1 MVPIVGGFEA
11 LPAFMPSRL
20 QVRAMSSL
28 VRCHRPKLLHTWIW
42 FFLSLAWTTSIHGQE
57 SSTESLSIDAGAAV
71 IETHCVGCHS
81 GASPE
86 GALNLSTR
94 SGLLKGSESGMV
106 FDESK
111 WQDSVLWQQV
121 SEHAMPPEERLS
133 ESQIGAIAEWLAK
146 KAPYPQRA
154 LDAMRASSEGRAG
167 FDWWSLQPL
176 RKSPVDLQ
184 DEPGDLENPVDFF
197 VAQKLRQQ
205 GWQLQA
211 SAAPRE
217 LIRRLYVDLVGLLPD
232 PEEVAQF
239 EADPSEEAYGR
250 LVDRLLA
257 SPQYGE
263 RWARHWLD
271 IARYGESDGFER
283 NFPRRNAWPY
293 RDWVIAALNA
303 DLPYDQFVQMQI
315 AGDLMESS
323 VAGIDSHAAAGFLV
337 SGLHNTVVGSSPRMQ
352 QLARQDEL
360 EEILGTV
367 GQTFLGLTLHCARCH
382 DHKFDPIRQEDYYR
396 MAASI
401 SGVFHGEKPRP
412 DHRILEQLNPS
423 IEKLAALRKDRAA
436 WEQVIALRG
445 EPQQGR
451 ESTVPP
457 AGLEPALRW
466 SFDDSE
472 VETERLRMVAGASLR
487 GGALNLDGR
496 GFAATEPIPMALSAK
511 TLEVW
516 VTPATL
522 DQSGGGVLST
532 QTTDGILFDAI
543 VYAELETKK
552 WMAGSNNFSRTK
564 SFEGTQEDQPEGD
577 AIHLAIVYAE
587 DGSVRGYRNGEPYGK
602 PYQGGGLLQ
611 LQPGNWQVLFGLR
624 HGEAGGNRLFRGAIH
639 EARLYDRAL
648 AKEEIAASFQAG
660 FTGSRQ
666 QWLADRMDEGEKKL
680 WDQMKEAERQLSSE
694 IARLQIQ
701 RDRVL
706 HTVVAKDPAPI
717 QLLGRGDIDQP
728 RGEMTPGGIQAIG
741 FGLDR
746 FHWKEKPTDSQRRS
760 TLARWIG
767 DRNQPLLARVIV
779 NRIFHHHFGQG
790 LVATPN
796 DFGFQGGLPSHPELL
811 DWMALWLVDHDMQWK
826 ALHRVLLLSK
836 TYRQSS
842 RFLPDR
848 HAADGDNRWL
858 WRYPPRRLE
867 AEVLRDQMLQL
878 ADSLD
883 HQLHGPPFI
892 DVSIQENN
900 GSTYYEPLALPE
912 TGMDPSWC
920 RRTIYRFSPRG
931 GGVTILELFDS
942 PDCAITSPKRA
953 TSSTPLQALALLNN
967 PLVEWTSEQLAKRAQ
982 EFEPQ
987 DADQQILWLY
997 RQILSREPT
1006 GEELSRCLSVA
1017 RSQRLAT
1024 VARVLL
1030 NTSEFLWL
1038 GQGKSP
1044 NF

>member
-1 MVPIVGGFEA
+1 MSFLFRCA
-11 LPAFMPSRL
+11 RRLTLPAW
-20 QVRAMSSL
+20 AYL
-28 VRCHRPKLLHTWIW
+28 V
-42 FFLSLAWTTSIHGQE
+42 LSLAWTTGIQGQDRSSGGQSIE
-57 SSTESLSIDAGAAV
+57 AGAAV
-71 IETHCVGCHS
+71 IETHCVRCHS

-86 GALNLSTR
+86 GSLDLATR
-94 SGLLKGSESGMV
+94 AGLLKGSDSGV
-106 FDESK
+106 VLDESM
-111 WQDSVLWQQV
+111 WRESVLWQQV

-133 ESQIGAIAEWLAK
+133 QVEIDAIAEWLAK
-146 KAPYPQRA
+146 KAPYPERP
-154 LDAMRASSEGRAG
+154 LDAMRATSKSRAG
-167 FDWWSLQPL
+167 LDWWSLQPL
-176 RKSPVDLQ
+176 Q
-184 DEPGDLENPVDFF
+184 PGTVNPKAPWSDWANPVDFF
-197 VAQKLRQQ
+197 VDTKLREQ
-205 GWQLQA
+205 GWQFQQPA
-211 SAAPRE
+211 SARE

-232 PEEVAQF
+232 PEEVDRF
-239 EADPSEEAYGR
+239 EEDPSEEAYER

-315 AGDLMESS
+315 AGDLMEST
-323 VAGIDSHAAAGFLV
+323 VAGIDAHAAAGFLV

-401 SGVFHGEKPRP
+401 SGVFHGEKSRP
-412 DHRILEQLNPS
+412 DQRIAERLNPL
-423 IEKLAALRKDRAA
+423 IATLAQMRQDRLAWEEKISQRVEPQRDRATKIPSA
-436 WEQVIALRG
+436 AM
-445 EPQQGR
+445 EP
-451 ESTVPP
+451 T
-457 AGLEPALRW
+457 LRW
-466 SFDDSE
+466 SFEEADSE
-472 VETERLRMVAGASLR
+472 SQRLRLVAGAELR
-487 GGALNLDGR
+487 DGALQLDGK
-496 GFAATEPIPMALSAK
+496 GYAATESISLPLSAK

-516 VTPATL
+516 VTPSTL

-543 VYAELETKK
+543 VYAELEPRK

-564 SFEGTQEDQPEGD
+564 SFEGTEEDLPAGD
-577 AIHLAIVYAE
+577 SIHLAIVYAE
-587 DGSVRGYRNGEPYGK
+587 DGSIRGYRNGKPYGK

-611 LQPGNWQVLFGLR
+611 LPPGSWQLLFGLR
-624 HGEAGGNRLFRGAIH
+624 HGEAGGNRLFQGAIH
-639 EARLYDRAL
+639 EARVYDRAL
-648 AKEEIAASFQAG
+648 AELEIAASFEAG
-660 FTGSRQ
+660 FSGSRQ
-666 QWLADRMDEGEKKL
+666 QLLADRMDAAEKKH
-680 WDQMKEAERQLSSE
+680 WEQMREEERKVAAE
-694 IARLQIQ
+694 IASLQSQ
-701 RDRVL
+701 RDRLL

-728 RGEMTPGGIQAIG
+728 RGEMMPGGIQAIG
-741 FGLDR
+741 LGLDR
-746 FHWKEKPTDSQRRS
+746 FQWKEKPTDAERRG

-811 DWMALWLVDHDMQWK
+811 DWMAQWLVDHDMQWK
-826 ALHRVLLLSK
+826 ALHRTILLSA

-842 RFLPDR
+842 QFLPDR
-848 HAADGDNRWL
+848 HAVDADNRWL

-878 ADSLD
+878 ANSLD
-883 HQLHGPPFI
+883 RRLHGPPFV

-912 TGMDPSWC
+912 TGMEPSWC

-931 GGVTILELFDS
+931 GGVTLLELFDS

-953 TSSTPLQALALLNN
+953 SSSTPLQALALLNN
-967 PLVEWTSEQLAKRAQ
+967 PLVEWTSEKLAARATLMD
-982 EFEPQ
+982 P
-987 DADQQILWLY
+987 DAEDQQIRWLY
-997 RQILSREPT
+997 RQILSRNPT
-1006 GEELSRCLSVA
+1006 GEELERCLTVA

-1038 GQGKSP
+1038 GQGKPSSP
-1044 NF
+1044 P

>member
-1 MVPIVGGFEA
+1 M
-11 LPAFMPSRL
+11 SRFFRCNRRP
-20 QVRAMSSL
+20 VVSL
-28 VRCHRPKLLHTWIW
+28 WAC
-42 FFLSLAWTTSIHGQE
+42 FFLSLAGTTWIHGQDR
-57 SSTESLSIDAGAAV
+57 SPSIQPIDAGASV
-71 IETHCVGCHS
+71 VESHCVSCHS

-86 GALNLSTR
+86 GALDLSTR

-106 FDESK
+106 LDESQ
-111 WQDSVLWQQV
+111 WRESVLWQQV
-121 SEHAMPPEERLS
+121 SEHAMPPEEQLS
-133 ESQIGAIAEWLAK
+133 QAEIDAIARWLAK
-146 KAPYPQRA
+146 QAPYPERP
-154 LDAMRASSEGRAG
+154 LDAMRATSKSRAG
-167 FDWWSLQPL
+167 LDWWSLQPIFPRSITPEAGL
-176 RKSPVDLQ
+176 
-184 DEPGDLENPVDFF
+184 GDWDNPIDFF
-197 VAQKLRQQ
+197 VASKLREQN
-205 GWQLQA
+205 WQLQA
-211 SAAPRE
+211 PATPRE

-232 PEEVAQF
+232 PEEVERF
-239 EADPSEEAYGR
+239 EEDPSEEAYER

-257 SPQYGE
+257 APQYGE

-315 AGDLMESS
+315 AGDLMEST
-323 VAGIDSHAAAGFLV
+323 VGGIDSHAAAGFLV

-401 SGVFHGEKPRP
+401 SGVFHGEKSRP
-412 DHRILEQLNPS
+412 DQRIAERLNPL
-423 IEKLAALRKDRAA
+423 LATLATMRRDRLA
-436 WEQVIALRG
+436 WEDEICLRG
-445 EPQQGR
+445 APQRDGA
-451 ESTVPP
+451 TKIPP
-457 AGLEPALRW
+457 ASLEPTLRW
-466 SFDDSE
+466 SFEKAEDESQ
-472 VETERLRMVAGASLR
+472 RLKMV
-487 GGALNLDGR
+487 GGAELRDGALHLDGK
-496 GFAATEPIPMALSAK
+496 GYAATESISMPMSAK

-516 VTPATL
+516 VSPATL

-543 VYAELETKK
+543 VYAELEPRK

-564 SFEGTQEDQPEGD
+564 SFEGAVEDQDAGD
-577 AIHLAIVYAE
+577 SIHLAIVYSE
-587 DGSVRGYRNGEPYGK
+587 DGSIRGYRNGQPYGK

-611 LQPGNWQVLFGLR
+611 MQPGSWQVLFGLR

-639 EARLYDRAL
+639 EARVYDRAL
-648 AKEEIAASFQAG
+648 AEEEIASSFEAG
-660 FTGSRQ
+660 FAGSRQ
-666 QWLADRMDEGEKKL
+666 QLLADRMDA
-680 WDQMKEAERQLSSE
+680 AERIRWEQMREEERKVSAE
-694 IARLQIQ
+694 IARLQSQ
-701 RDRVL
+701 RDRML
-706 HTVVAKDPAPI
+706 HTVVARDPAPI

-728 RGEMTPGGIQAIG
+728 RGEMMPGGIQAIG

-746 FHWKEKPTDSQRRS
+746 FQWSEKPTDTERRA
-760 TLARWIG
+760 TLAKWIG

-779 NRIFHHHFGQG
+779 NRIFYHHFGQG

-811 DWMALWLVDHDMQWK
+811 DWMAQWLMDHDMQWK
-826 ALHRVLLLSK
+826 ALHRTLLLSA

-842 RFLPDR
+842 QFLPDR
-848 HAADGDNRWL
+848 HAVDADNRWL

-878 ADSLD
+878 ANSLD
-883 HQLHGPPFI
+883 RRLHGPPFV

-920 RRTIYRFSPRG
+920 RRTVYRFAPRG
-931 GGVTILELFDS
+931 GGVTLLELFDS

-953 TSSTPLQALALLNN
+953 SSSTPLQALALLNN
-967 PLVEWTSEQLAKRAQ
+967 PLVEWTSEQLAARATNSA
-982 EFEPQ
+982 PHA
-987 DADQQILWLY
+987 DDQQIRWLY
-997 RQILSREPT
+997 RQILSRNPT
-1006 GEELSRCLSVA
+1006 VEELARCLTVA

-1038 GQGKSP
+1038 GQGKFSDSQ
-1044 NF
+1044 

>member
-1 MVPIVGGFEA
+1 MR
-11 LPAFMPSRL
+11 PAWACLF
-20 QVRAMSSL
+20 
-28 VRCHRPKLLHTWIW
+28 LL
-42 FFLSLAWTTSIHGQE
+42 LAWTPWIHGQDR
-57 SSTESLSIDAGAAV
+57 SSGDQSSDAGAAV
-71 IETHCVGCHS
+71 IESHCISCHS

-86 GALNLSTR
+86 GSLDLSTR

-106 FDESK
+106 LDESM
-111 WQDSVLWQQV
+111 WQKSVLWQQV

-133 ESQIGAIAEWLAK
+133 QVEVDAIASWLAK
-146 KAPYPQRA
+146 QAPYPQRA
-154 LDAMRASSEGRAG
+154 LDAMRATSKSRAG
-167 FDWWSLQPL
+167 YDWWSLQPL
-176 RKSPVDLQ
+176 QPSTI
-184 DEPGDLENPVDFF
+184 NPTGRLSDWANPIDFF
-197 VAQKLRQQ
+197 VESRLREQ
-205 GWQLQA
+205 GWQIQ
-211 SAAPRE
+211 SPAAPRE

-232 PEEVAQF
+232 PEDVERF
-239 EADPSEEAYGR
+239 EEDPSEEAYER

-263 RWARHWLD
+263 RWGRHWLD

-293 RDWVIAALNA
+293 RDWVIDALNS

-337 SGLHNTVVGSSPRMQ
+337 SGLHNTVVGSSARMQ

-360 EEILGTV
+360 EEMLGTV

-401 SGVFHGEKPRP
+401 SGVFHGEKTRP
-412 DHRILEQLNPS
+412 DRRIADKLNPLVATLES
-423 IEKLAALRKDRAA
+423 MRKDRLA
-436 WEQVIALRG
+436 WEQEISLRDAPRQDRLT
-445 EPQQGR
+445 EI
-451 ESTVPP
+451 PP
-457 AGLEPALRW
+457 AALEPTIRW
-466 SFDDSE
+466 SFEEADE
-472 VETERLRMVAGASLR
+472 QTQRLRLVEGAEFR
-487 GGALNLDGR
+487 DGALHLNGK
-496 GFAATEPIPMALSAK
+496 GYAATESISLPLSAK

-516 VTPATL
+516 VTPDTL
-522 DQSGGGVLST
+522 DQSGGGIIST
-532 QTTDGILFDAI
+532 QTTDGVLFDAI
-543 VYAELETKK
+543 VYAELEPRK

-564 SFEGTQEDQPEGD
+564 SFEGVQEDRTDGD
-577 AIHLAIVYAE
+577 AIHLVFVYAD
-587 DGSVRGYRNGEPYGK
+587 DGSIRGYRNGKPYGN

-611 LQPGNWQVLFGLR
+611 LQAGNWQVLFGLR

-639 EARLYDRAL
+639 EARLYDHAL
-648 AKEEIAASFQAG
+648 AEEEIAASFDAG
-660 FTGSRQ
+660 FAGSRQ
-666 QWLADRMDEGEKKL
+666 QWLADRMDEGEQKR
-680 WDQMKEAERQLSSE
+680 WEQMREEERRVSAK
-694 IARLQIQ
+694 IASLQSQ
-701 RDRVL
+701 RDRML
-706 HTVVAKDPAPI
+706 HTVIAKDPAPI
-717 QLLGRGDIDQP
+717 QLLGRGDIEQP
-728 RGEMTPGGIQAIG
+728 RGEVMPGGIQAIG

-746 FHWKEKPTDSQRRS
+746 FEWKEKPTDAERRA

-811 DWMALWLVDHDMQWK
+811 DWLARWMVDHDMQWK
-826 ALHRVLLLSK
+826 ALHRVLLLSN

-842 RFLPDR
+842 QFLPDR
-848 HAADGDNRWL
+848 YAVDADNRWL

-867 AEVLRDQMLQL
+867 AEVLRDQMLLL
-878 ADSLD
+878 ANSLD
-883 HQLHGPPFI
+883 LQLHGAPFI

-900 GSTYYEPLALPE
+900 GSTYYEPLPLPDS
-912 TGMDPSWC
+912 GMDPSWG

-931 GGVTILELFDS
+931 GGVTLLELFDS

-953 TSSTPLQALALLNN
+953 SSSTPLQALALLNN
-967 PLVEWTSEQLAKRAQ
+967 PLVEWTSEQLAERAMELDQ
-982 EFEPQ
+982 ATP
-987 DADQQILWLY
+987 DQQIRWLY
-997 RQILSREPT
+997 RQILTREPT
-1006 GEELSRCLSVA
+1006 GEELSRCLAVA
-1017 RSQRLAT
+1017 RSQRMAT

-1038 GQGKSP
+1038 GQGKSSSTQ
-1044 NF
+1044 

>member
-1 MVPIVGGFEA
+1 MV
-11 LPAFMPSRL
+11 L
-20 QVRAMSSL
+20 
-28 VRCHRPKLLHTWIW
+28 
-42 FFLSLAWTTSIHGQE
+42 
-57 SSTESLSIDAGAAV
+57 
-71 IETHCVGCHS
+71 
-81 GASPE
+81 
-86 GALNLSTR
+86 
-94 SGLLKGSESGMV
+94 
-106 FDESK
+106 DESM
-111 WQDSVLWQQV
+111 WGESVLWQQV
-121 SEHAMPPEERLS
+121 SEHAMPPEDRLS
-133 ESQIGAIAEWLAK
+133 QGEIDAIAEWLAK
-146 KAPYPQRA
+146 QAPYPQRS
-154 LDAMRASSEGRAG
+154 LDAMRATSKNRAG
-167 FDWWSLQPL
+167 YDWWSLQPL
-176 RKSPVDLQ
+176 RAGAINAKDRMSDWA
-184 DEPGDLENPVDFF
+184 NPIDFF
-197 VAQKLRQQ
+197 VESKLREQ
-205 GWQLQA
+205 GWQLQ
-211 SAAPRE
+211 SPAAPRE

-232 PEEVAQF
+232 PEEVDRF
-239 EADPSEEAYGR
+239 EEDPSEEAYAR

-263 RWARHWLD
+263 RWGRHWLD

-293 RDWVIAALNA
+293 RDWVIAALND
-303 DLPYDQFVQMQI
+303 DLPYDRFVQMQI

-323 VAGIDSHAAAGFLV
+323 VVGIDSHAAAGFLV

-401 SGVFHGEKPRP
+401 SGVFHGEKTRP
-412 DHRILEQLNPS
+412 DQRVAERLNPLVAN
-423 IEKLAALRKDRAA
+423 LATMRKDRLA
-436 WEQVIALRG
+436 WELEITLRSA
-445 EPQQGR
+445 PQEDR
-451 ESTVPP
+451 ATILPP
-457 AGLEPALRW
+457 AALDPMIRW
-466 SFDDSE
+466 SFEETDDQSQ
-472 VETERLRMVAGASLR
+472 RLRRMAGAELR
-487 GGALNLDGR
+487 DGALHLDGN
-496 GFAATEPIPMALSAK
+496 GYAATESIALPLAAK

-532 QTTDGILFDAI
+532 QTTDGVLFDAI
-543 VYAELETKK
+543 VYAELEPRK

-564 SFEGTQEDQPEGD
+564 SFEGIQEDRTEGD
-577 AIHLAIVYAE
+577 SIHLAIVYQE
-587 DGSVRGYRNGEPYGK
+587 DGTIRGYRNGQPYGK
-602 PYQGGGLLQ
+602 PYQGSGLLR

-648 AKEEIAASFQAG
+648 AEQEIATSFEAG
-660 FTGSRQ
+660 FSGSRQ
-666 QWLADRMDEGEKKL
+666 QWLADRMDASEKMR
-680 WDQMKEAERQLSSE
+680 WERMREEERKVSAE
-694 IARLQIQ
+694 IARLQAQ
-701 RDRVL
+701 RDRML

-717 QLLGRGDIDQP
+717 QLLGRGDIEQP
-728 RGEMTPGGIQAIG
+728 RGEMMPGGIQAIG

-746 FHWKEKPTDSQRRS
+746 FQWNEKPTDAQRRL

-767 DRNQPLLARVIV
+767 DRSQPLLARVIV

-790 LVATPN
+790 LIATPN
-796 DFGFQGGLPSHPELL
+796 DFGFQGGLPSHPDLL
-811 DWMALWLVDHDMQWK
+811 DWMAQWLTDHDMQWK
-826 ALHRVLLLSK
+826 PLHRILLLSA

-842 RFLPDR
+842 QFLPDR
-848 HAADGDNRWL
+848 HAVDADNRWL

-878 ADSLD
+878 ANSLD
-883 HQLHGPPFI
+883 LQIHGPPFV

-900 GSTYYEPLALPE
+900 GSTYYEPLTLPE
-912 TGMDPSWC
+912 TGMDPLWC

-931 GGVTILELFDS
+931 GGVTLLELFDS

-953 TSSTPLQALALLNN
+953 SSSTPLQALALLNN
-967 PLVEWTSEQLAKRAQ
+967 PLVEWTSEQLAARAN
-982 EFEPQ
+982 ESNPGA
-987 DADQQILWLY
+987 DDQQVRWLY

-1006 GEELSRCLSVA
+1006 AVELDRCQSVA

-1038 GQGKSP
+1038 GQGKPSVRQ
-1044 NF
+1044 

>member
-1 MVPIVGGFEA
+1 
-11 LPAFMPSRL
+11 
-20 QVRAMSSL
+20 MSSL
-28 VRCHRPKLLHTWIW
+28 SWSDRHLVLPIW
-42 FFLSLAWTTSIHGQE
+42 ASLYLTLAWTTWIQGQE
-57 SSTESLSIDAGAAV
+57 QRSGSQSIDAGAAV
-71 IETHCVGCHS
+71 IETHCVSCHS

-86 GALNLSTR
+86 GSLDLSTR

-106 FDESK
+106 LDESM
-111 WQDSVLWQQV
+111 WRESILWQQV
-121 SEHAMPPEERLS
+121 SEHVMPPEERLS
-133 ESQIGAIAEWLAK
+133 QAEIDAIAAWLAK
-146 KAPYPQRA
+146 QAPYPERA
-154 LDAMRASSEGRAG
+154 LDAMRATSKSRAG
-167 FDWWSLQPL
+167 FDWWSLLPL
-176 RKSPVDLQ
+176 TKSTVDSNVRL
-184 DEPGDLENPVDFF
+184 GDWDNPIDFF
-197 VAQKLRQQ
+197 VGSKLHER

-211 SAAPRE
+211 PASPRE
-217 LIRRLYVDLVGLLPD
+217 LIRRLYIDLVGLLPD
-232 PEEVAQF
+232 PEEVKQF
-239 EADPSEEAYGR
+239 EEDCSEESYER

-283 NFPRRNAWPY
+283 NYPRRNAWPY

-315 AGDLMESS
+315 AGDLMGSS

-337 SGLHNTVVGSSPRMQ
+337 SGLHNTVVGSSARMQ

-412 DHRILEQLNPS
+412 DHRIVEQLDPL
-423 IEKLAALRKDRAA
+423 ITKLATMRMDRLA
-436 WEQVIALRG
+436 WEQEISQRAA
-445 EPQQGR
+445 PKPD
-451 ESTVPP
+451 SATKVPP
-457 AGLEPALRW
+457 AASEPTLRW
-466 SFDDSE
+466 SFD
-472 VETERLRMVAGASLR
+472 ETDAQSQRLRMLAGAELR
-487 GGALNLDGR
+487 DGALQLDGT
-496 GFAATEPIPMALSAK
+496 GYAATESISMPMSAK

-543 VYAELETKK
+543 VYAELEPKK

-564 SFEGTQEDQPEGD
+564 SFDGAQEDLSNGEP
-577 AIHLAIVYAE
+577 IHLAIAYAE
-587 DGSVRGYRNGEPYGK
+587 DGSIRGYRNGKPYGN
-602 PYQGGGLLQ
+602 PYQGGGLLAMQ
-611 LQPGNWQVLFGLR
+611 SGNWQVLFGLR

-648 AKEEIAASFQAG
+648 VEQEIAASFEAG
-660 FTGSRQ
+660 FAGSRQ
-666 QWLADRMDEGEKKL
+666 QLLADRMDAEEQKRWEQMREEERKL
-680 WDQMKEAERQLSSE
+680 SADIS
-694 IARLQIQ
+694 RLQAQ
-701 RDRVL
+701 RDRTL

-728 RGEMTPGGIQAIG
+728 RGEMMPGGIQAIG

-746 FHWKEKPTDSQRRS
+746 FQWKEKPTDAERRAA
-760 TLARWIG
+760 LAGWIG
-767 DRNQPLLARVIV
+767 NRKQPLLARVIV

-811 DWMALWLVDHDMQWK
+811 DWMAQWLVDHDMQWK
-826 ALHRVLLLSK
+826 ALHRTLLLSA

-842 RFLPDR
+842 QFLPDR
-848 HAADGDNRWL
+848 YAVDADNRWL

-878 ADSLD
+878 ANSLD
-883 HQLHGPPFI
+883 RQLHGPPFI

-900 GSTYYEPLALPE
+900 GSTYYEPLTLPE

-931 GGVTILELFDS
+931 GGVTLLELFDS

-953 TSSTPLQALALLNN
+953 SSSTPLQALALLNN

-982 EFEPQ
+982 EF
-987 DADQQILWLY
+987 DRSTADQQIRWLY
-997 RQILSREPT
+997 LQILSREPT
-1006 GEELSRCLSVA
+1006 GDELNRCLSVA
-1017 RSQRLAT
+1017 RSQRMAT

-1038 GQGKSP
+1038 GQGRPSESQGTR
-1044 NF
+1044 

>member
-1 MVPIVGGFEA
+1 MSF
-11 LPAFMPSRL
+11 LFRCDRRL
-20 QVRAMSSL
+20 MLS
-28 VRCHRPKLLHTWIW
+28 TWACL
-42 FFLSLAWTTSIHGQE
+42 FLSLAWKAGIQGQE
-57 SSTESLSIDAGAAV
+57 QSSVSQSIDAGAAV
-71 IETHCVGCHS
+71 IESRCVSCHS
-81 GASPE
+81 GATPE
-86 GALNLSTR
+86 GSLDLSTR
-94 SGLLKGSESGMV
+94 TGLLKGSESGMV
-106 FDESK
+106 LDESM
-111 WQDSVLWQQV
+111 WGESVLWQQV
-121 SEHAMPPEERLS
+121 SEHAMPPEDRLS
-133 ESQIGAIAEWLAK
+133 QGEIDAIAEWLAK
-146 KAPYPQRA
+146 QAPYPQRS
-154 LDAMRASSEGRAG
+154 LDAMRATSKNRAG
-167 FDWWSLQPL
+167 YDWWSLQPL
-176 RKSPVDLQ
+176 RAGAINAKDRMSDWA
-184 DEPGDLENPVDFF
+184 NPIDFF
-197 VAQKLRQQ
+197 VESKLREQ
-205 GWQLQA
+205 GWQLQ
-211 SAAPRE
+211 SPAAPRE

-232 PEEVAQF
+232 PEEVDRF
-239 EADPSEEAYGR
+239 EEDPSEEAYAR

-263 RWARHWLD
+263 RWGRHWLD

-293 RDWVIAALNA
+293 RDWVIAALND
-303 DLPYDQFVQMQI
+303 DLPYDRFVQMQI

-323 VAGIDSHAAAGFLV
+323 VVGIDSHAAAGFLV

-401 SGVFHGEKPRP
+401 SGVFHGEKTRP
-412 DHRILEQLNPS
+412 DQRVAERLNPLVAN
-423 IEKLAALRKDRAA
+423 LATMRKDRLA
-436 WEQVIALRG
+436 WELEITLRSA
-445 EPQQGR
+445 PQEDR
-451 ESTVPP
+451 ATILPP
-457 AGLEPALRW
+457 AALDPMIRW
-466 SFDDSE
+466 SFEETDDQSQ
-472 VETERLRMVAGASLR
+472 RLRRMAGAELR
-487 GGALNLDGR
+487 DGALHLDGN
-496 GFAATEPIPMALSAK
+496 GYAATESIALPLAAK

-532 QTTDGILFDAI
+532 QTTDGVLFDAI
-543 VYAELETKK
+543 VYAELEPRK

-564 SFEGTQEDQPEGD
+564 SFEGIQEDRTEGD
-577 AIHLAIVYAE
+577 SIHLAIVYQE
-587 DGSVRGYRNGEPYGK
+587 DGTIRGYRNGQPYGK
-602 PYQGGGLLQ
+602 PYQGSGLLR

-648 AKEEIAASFQAG
+648 AEQEIATSFEAG
-660 FTGSRQ
+660 FSGSRQ
-666 QWLADRMDEGEKKL
+666 QWLADRMDASEKMR
-680 WDQMKEAERQLSSE
+680 WERMREEERKVSAE
-694 IARLQIQ
+694 IARLQAQ
-701 RDRVL
+701 RDRML

-717 QLLGRGDIDQP
+717 QLLGRGDIEQP
-728 RGEMTPGGIQAIG
+728 RGEMMPGGIQAIG

-746 FHWKEKPTDSQRRS
+746 FQWNEKPTDAQRRL

-767 DRNQPLLARVIV
+767 DRSQPLLARVIV

-790 LVATPN
+790 LIATPN
-796 DFGFQGGLPSHPELL
+796 DFGFQGGLPSHPDLL
-811 DWMALWLVDHDMQWK
+811 DWMAQWLTDHDMQWK
-826 ALHRVLLLSK
+826 PLHRILLLSA

-842 RFLPDR
+842 QFLPDR
-848 HAADGDNRWL
+848 HAVDADNRWL

-878 ADSLD
+878 ANSLD
-883 HQLHGPPFI
+883 LQIHGPPFV

-900 GSTYYEPLALPE
+900 GSTYYEPLTLPE
-912 TGMDPSWC
+912 TGMDPLWC

-931 GGVTILELFDS
+931 GGVTLLELFDS

-953 TSSTPLQALALLNN
+953 SSSTPLQALALLNN
-967 PLVEWTSEQLAKRAQ
+967 PLVEWTSEQLAARAN
-982 EFEPQ
+982 ESNPG
-987 DADQQILWLY
+987 ADGQQVRWLY

-1006 GEELSRCLSVA
+1006 AVELDRCQSVA

-1038 GQGKSP
+1038 GQGKPSVRQ
-1044 NF
+1044 